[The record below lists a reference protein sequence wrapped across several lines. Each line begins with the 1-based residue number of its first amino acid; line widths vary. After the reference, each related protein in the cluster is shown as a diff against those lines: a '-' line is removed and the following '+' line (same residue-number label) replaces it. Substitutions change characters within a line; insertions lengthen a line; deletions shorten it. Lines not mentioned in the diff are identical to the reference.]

1 MGGVNGAVVPGTE
14 ILIPKPAILLFNES
28 MTSAATQAL
37 PGIDYILGDA
47 AARYSREDCDLF
59 TRVYEFARKAHE
71 TQRRASGEPYF
82 IHCIET
88 AKLLAELRM
97 DPATL
102 AAGLM
107 HDVLE
112 DTEVTREQ
120 LDQMFPAPMPELVE
134 GVTKLSSL
142 QFNSDREAQV
152 ESLRKMILA
161 MARDVRVII
170 IKLCDRLHNMRTL
183 TNLPESKQRQVAQST
198 LDIYAPLA
206 NRIGMSRIRSEIE
219 DLSMHVLFPA
229 AYAHMRS
236 RVAKKR
242 AERESIVNRSI
253 EALRDHLAQFGLY
266 PEITGRPKHFYSIYQ
281 KMQRQNLSFDQIYD
295 LIALRV
301 ITDSVPNCY
310 EIVGHLHA
318 LWHPV
323 PGRFKDYIALPKDNG
338 YQSIH
343 TTVIGLG
350 GEVAEVQI
358 RTEEMHRMAE
368 EGIAAHWRYKEGVL
382 AGQEEKLAWLRRLV
396 GWLQDVRDP
405 NEFMNAL
412 KQDVFSEEV
421 FCFTPKGDVIELP
434 KGSTALDFAYYI
446 HTDIGNQCAGARV
459 NSRMVPLRTEIQ
471 MGDIVEIIRNRSGHP
486 SPGWLDV
493 AKTSRALSKIRHYL
507 KSVDFEKN
515 RRHGLDAL
523 TRALKTK
530 GIDIPTTELSERLN
544 KSLPT
549 LKVGS
554 FDELLAEIGFG
565 SISAVSVAGRLM
577 GEMGRGERKKPRVV
591 AEKKDQII
599 IEDLPNVLSKT
610 ASCCTPLPGDPII
623 GFITRG
629 RGVTVHRNDCANLQ
643 RILRNGNEAADRL
656 VTARWGKG
664 DQPLRPV
671 VFRITCNDRSGL
683 LRDVSQVFANLDLN
697 IVEMYTKSYER
708 NQRAILRIV
717 ALIQNAQQIQKVLN
731 SVEDIPGVNGISRS
745 FKSNSQ

>member
-1 MGGVNGAVVPGTE
+1 MATGT
-14 ILIPKPAILLFNES
+14 
-28 MTSAATQAL
+28 TQTL
-37 PGIDYILGDA
+37 PGMDYVLGEA
-47 AARYSREDCDLF
+47 ASRYTREDRELF
-59 TRVYEFARKAHE
+59 QKAYDFGLKAHE

-88 AKLLAELRM
+88 ARLLADLRM

-112 DTEVTREQ
+112 DTEYNRED
-120 LDQMFPAPMPELVE
+120 LEAAFPEPIPELVE

-152 ESLRKMILA
+152 ASLRKMILA
-161 MARDVRVII
+161 MAQDVRVII
-170 IKLCDRLHNMRTL
+170 IKLCDRLHNVRTL
-183 TNLPESKQRQVAQST
+183 SNLPENKQRQIAQST

-206 NRIGMSRIRSEIE
+206 NRLGMSRIRAEIE
-219 DLSMHVLFPA
+219 DTAMHVLFPA

-253 EALRDHLAQFGLY
+253 EALREHLAQFGLY
-266 PEITGRPKHFYSIYQ
+266 PEITGRPKHFYSIYN
-281 KMQRQNLSFDQIYD
+281 KMQRQNLTFDQIYD
-295 LIALRV
+295 LIALRI
-301 ITDSVPNCY
+301 ITDTVQNCY
-310 EIVGHLHA
+310 EIIGHLHA

-323 PGRFKDYIALPKDNG
+323 PGRFKDYIALPKENG

-350 GEVAEVQI
+350 GEVTEVQI
-358 RTEEMHRMAE
+358 RTEVMHRTAE
-368 EGIAAHWRYKEGVL
+368 EGVASHWRYKEGIEG
-382 AGQEEKLAWLRRLV
+382 GQEEKLGWLRRLV

-446 HTDIGNQCAGARV
+446 HTDIGHQCAGAKV

-471 MGDIVEIIRNRSGHP
+471 MGDVVEVIRNRAGHP
-486 SPGWLDV
+486 SPGWLDI
-493 AKTSRALSKIRHYL
+493 AQTSRALSKIRHYL
-507 KSVDFEKN
+507 KTVDFEKN
-515 RRHGLDAL
+515 RRIGLDML
-523 TRALKTK
+523 LRAMRSR
-530 GIDIPTTELSERLN
+530 GIDVPVSELPERLA
-544 KSLPT
+544 KSFAP

-565 SISAVSVAGRLM
+565 SIPAASVAGRLV
-577 GEMGRGERKKPRVV
+577 GEMKKPKKGK
-591 AEKKDQII
+591 AEIADERKDQILV
-599 IEDLPNVLSKT
+599 EDLPHVMYKT
-610 ASCCTPLPGDPII
+610 ASCCSPMPGDPII

-629 RGVTVHRNDCANLQ
+629 RGVSIHRNNCASLQ
-643 RILRNGNEAADRL
+643 RILRNGNDASDRL
-656 VTARWGKG
+656 VAARWGKG

-671 VFRITCNDRSGL
+671 LFRIVCNDRAGL
-683 LRDVSQVFANLDLN
+683 LRDISQVFASLGLN
-697 IVEMYTKSYER
+697 IIETYTRSYMR
-708 NQRAILRIV
+708 NQRAVLRFV
-717 ALIQNAQQIQKVLN
+717 ALIQNAKEIQQVLDFVSDVQGVI
-731 SVEDIPGVNGISRS
+731 SVTRS
-745 FKSNSQ
+745 FKSGGS

>member
-1 MGGVNGAVVPGTE
+1 M
-14 ILIPKPAILLFNES
+14 
-28 MTSAATQAL
+28 ATAQAQTL

-47 AARYSREDCDLF
+47 AARYSAEDRALF
-59 TRVYEFARKAHE
+59 KKAYDFGIKAHE
-71 TQRRASGEPYF
+71 NQRRASGEPYF

-88 AKLLAELRM
+88 ARLLADLKM

-112 DTEVTREQ
+112 DTEYSREE
-120 LDQMFPAPMPELVE
+120 LDSLFPAPIPELVE
-134 GVTKLSSL
+134 GVTKLTSL

-152 ESLRKMILA
+152 ASLRKMIVA

-183 TNLPESKQRQVAQST
+183 QNLPETKQRQTAQST

-206 NRIGMSRIRSEIE
+206 NRLGMSRIRAEIE
-219 DLSMHVLFPA
+219 DTAMHVLFPA

-253 EALRDHLAQFGLY
+253 EILREHMAQSGLY

-281 KMQRQNLSFDQIYD
+281 KMQRQNLTFDQIYD
-295 LIALRV
+295 LIALRI
-301 ITDSVPNCY
+301 ITRTVQDCY

-350 GEVAEVQI
+350 GEVTEVQI
-358 RTEEMHRMAE
+358 RTEEMHHSAE
-368 EGIAAHWRYKEGVL
+368 EGIAAHWRYKEGVES
-382 AGQEEKLAWLRRLV
+382 GQEEKLAWLRRLV

-405 NEFMNAL
+405 NEFMDAL

-446 HTDIGNQCAGARV
+446 HTEIGHQCSGARI
-459 NSRMVPLRTEIQ
+459 NTRMVPLRTEIQ
-471 MGDIVEIIRNRSGHP
+471 MGDVVEVIRNRSGHP
-486 SPGWLDV
+486 SPGWLDI

-507 KSVDFEKN
+507 KTVDFEKN
-515 RRHGLDAL
+515 RRQGLDML
-523 TRALKTK
+523 MRALRSRNVDVTLA
-530 GIDIPTTELSERLN
+530 DLPERLS
-544 KSLPT
+544 KSFQT
-549 LKVGS
+549 LKVSS

-565 SISAVSVAGRLM
+565 SISAASVAGRLV
-577 GEMGRGERKKPRVV
+577 GEIKSELKRKPRQV
-591 AEKKDQII
+591 EERKDQII
-599 IEDLPNVLSKT
+599 IEDLPNVLSKMS
-610 ASCCTPLPGDPII
+610 SCCSPLPGDPII

-629 RGVTVHRNDCANLQ
+629 RGVSIHRNDCSNLQ
-643 RILRNGNEAADRL
+643 RILRNGNDAADRL
-656 VTARWGKG
+656 VSARWGKG

-671 VFRITCNDRSGL
+671 LFRIVCNDRSGL
-683 LRDVSQVFANLDLN
+683 LRDVSQIFANLGLN
-697 IVEMYTKSYER
+697 IIETYTKSYMR
-708 NQRAILRIV
+708 NQRAVLRFV
-717 ALIQNAQQIQKVLN
+717 VLVQNAQQIQQVLDLIGDT
-731 SVEDIPGVNGISRS
+731 SGVISINRS
-745 FKSNSQ
+745 FKSAG